1 MRINVLVNA
10 ERSDAV
16 LAAREAVQWLRAKG
30 ITVGANREVA
40 ADVGADAIRADELAN
55 SELVVSFG
63 GDGTLIRAAHIC
75 SALGTPI
82 LGVHFGR
89 FGFVTQCTPNE
100 LGAALSDFFDGKA
113 RVTERLMLQARLIRR
128 GQCAGEFHALN
139 EVAVLRSAISNMIVV
154 ELSVDGYRL
163 TAYPADGVLVATPTG
178 STAYNLSA
186 GGPILDPRVRALAIS
201 AIAPHTLSARP
212 FIVDASATVRMR
224 VEMGG
229 EAFLSVDGQSH
240 IEMMTADELEIT
252 VSPRVTRLIC
262 VEPNDFLIKLSERL
276 LWSQPAM
283 REDP

>member
-1 MRINVLVNA
+1 MRINILVNA
-10 ERSDAV
+10 DRSDAV
-16 LAAREAVQWLRAKG
+16 VAAREAVHSLLAKG
-30 ITVGANREVA
+30 IAVGASGEIA
-40 ADVGADAIRADELAN
+40 AEVGAEAIRADELARAD
-55 SELVVSFG
+55 LVISFG

-75 SALGTPI
+75 SATGTPI

-89 FGFVTQCTPNE
+89 FGFVTQCTSNE
-100 LGAALSDFFDGKA
+100 LGAALSDFLDGKA
-113 RVTERLMLQARLIRR
+113 RVTERLMLQALLIRR
-128 GQCAGEFHALN
+128 GRSAGEFHALN

-154 ELSVDGYRL
+154 ELAVDDYRL

-186 GGPILDPRVRALAIS
+186 GGPILDPRVRALVIS
-201 AIAPHTLSARP
+201 AIAPHTLTARP
-212 FIVDASATVRMR
+212 FIVDASAKIRMR

-229 EAFLSVDGQSH
+229 EAFLSIDGQSH

-283 REDP
+283 REGP